1 MKGQMR
7 MNRYNMIRD
16 EVINIESNCPIFNVD
31 AIKNIEPIV
40 WEDVWEDE
48 NPTNTV
54 VGVVKPISVKLVSSN
69 AYINPVALDL
79 MINGTNNWR
88 KRHHLPMRRKKR
100 NKGEIKW

>member
-1 MKGQMR
+1 
-7 MNRYNMIRD
+7 MIDITRD
-16 EVINIESNCPIFNVD
+16 KVISIASNCPMFNVG

-48 NPTNTV
+48 NPINTV
-54 VGVVKPISVKLVSSN
+54 VGMVRPMSIKLVSSN

-88 KRHHLPMRRKKR
+88 KMHHRPMRRKKWR
-100 NKGEIKW
+100 KRYV